1 MTELFSTI
9 VKIYITFYEKEQNL
23 SQICLFLMIVV
34 QMTPSHYLYKIHF
47 CELFLV
53 CETLDINL
61 ARTPGLWT
69 ITQYDWIVSYDTTY
83 IKYDGKQQNLF
94 QSYFFQMIIFEIP
107 NL

>member
-1 MTELFSTI
+1 MKVLLILFYRKEEISMLHEVCDIQCIHRINTI

-47 CELFLV
+47 CELFPV

-61 ARTPGLWT
+61 TRTPGLWT
-69 ITQYDWIVSYDTTY
+69 ITQYD
-83 IKYDGKQQNLF
+83 
-94 QSYFFQMIIFEIP
+94 
-107 NL
+107 